1 MSAWSSDVSRA
12 DLAETG
18 STIMVMEAGL
28 DTGPMLLRDRVP
40 IGPKTTAT
48 DQQDALAAMGA
59 RLVVDALD
67 GFADGRLRP
76 EPQPKEGVTYAPKN
90 GKEEIGRASCTER
103 VCPSAST
110 SVVAGT

>member
-1 MSAWSSDVSRA
+1 
-12 DLAETG
+12 
-18 STIMVMEAGL
+18 MVMEAGL

-48 DQQDALAAMGA
+48 DLHDALAAMGA

-76 EPQPKEGVTYAPKN
+76 EPQPKEGVTYAAQI
-90 GKEEIGRASCTER
+90 GKEAGRNDWQGAAR
-103 VCPSAST
+103 ADRPVRPLKPWPGARLDRKDG
-110 SVVAGT
+110 V